1 MNESHQLKMAVIA
14 GASHALSY
22 KSAHPQASDDE
33 VLRQVTR
40 EMSAILEKIGKE
52 E

>member
-14 GASHALSY
+14 GASHALTY
-22 KSAHPQASDDE
+22 KRDNPQASDDE
-33 VLRQVTR
+33 VLRHVTAQ
-40 EMSAILEKIGKE
+40 MHSILDKIGQE